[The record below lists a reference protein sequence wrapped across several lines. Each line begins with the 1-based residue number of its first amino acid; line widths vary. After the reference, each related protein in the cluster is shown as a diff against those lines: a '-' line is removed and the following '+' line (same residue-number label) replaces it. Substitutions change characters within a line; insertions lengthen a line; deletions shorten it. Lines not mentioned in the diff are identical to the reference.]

1 MGRMT
6 HQDDIAALRA
16 RNARVEAD
24 KAWEVSWTRRALLAA
39 LTYAG
44 ALALLALI
52 DAPRPALAAL
62 VPATAYGVSTLT
74 LGWAKRAWLARRGG
88 PGVDS

>member
-1 MGRMT
+1 MT
-6 HQDDIAALRA
+6 DKGMTAQDDIAALRA

-24 KAWEVSWTRRALLAA
+24 KAWEVSRTRRGVLLA

-44 ALALLALI
+44 ALALLLLI
-52 DAPRPALAAL
+52 GAPRPLLTAL
-62 VPATAYGVSTLT
+62 VPTLGYGVSTLT

-88 PGVDS
+88 G